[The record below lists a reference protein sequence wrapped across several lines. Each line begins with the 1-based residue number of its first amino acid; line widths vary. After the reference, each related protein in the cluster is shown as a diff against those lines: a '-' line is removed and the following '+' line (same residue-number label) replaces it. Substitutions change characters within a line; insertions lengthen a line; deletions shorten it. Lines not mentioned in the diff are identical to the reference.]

1 MKQFFQQRVA
11 KHQKKMQR
19 YLRYVINDH
28 FALTMTFL
36 VGGLGFYYADL
47 LKTLPSPFPLG
58 NVIVLVFWLMTLHL
72 GHFAS
77 LTQLPDAVFL
87 LPKERA
93 MRQYLVQ
100 AFLYSC
106 YLPFGLL
113 ILTTAFS
120 MPLVVVASTKVTFQ
134 STAFFI
140 LLLWIVKA
148 SHLFVQQLAF
158 YQGMRPKRWQ
168 FYSLWLSSSTAIL
181 AVSLFYTYLLGLALA
196 IIQVGSFYLFTWK
209 KNTARLDWERLIQV
223 EQSRLHRLYQFIHL
237 FTDVPEMKGQVKR
250 RKHFDILLQKI
261 PLRQENTYLYL
272 FARHFLR
279 GTEYSGLYLRLVVI
293 GGLFLAFINEIWFA
307 LGIGALFLYL
317 IGFQLLP
324 LGQQF
329 RYTTTVLLYPLATSQ
344 KEQAL
349 KKLLT
354 VLLFDVAAVFSVIV
368 SLTLTNWSA
377 KLLVSGS
384 YFVFVGLFVQFYL
397 PYRFAKTNKKLG
409 I

>member
-77 LTQLPDAVFL
+77 LTQLPDKVFL

-120 MPLVVVASTKVTFQ
+120 MPLVVVASAKVTFQ
-134 STAFFI
+134 STVFFI
-140 LLLWIVKA
+140 VLLWALKA
-148 SHLFVQQLAF
+148 SHLFVQQLDF
-158 YQGMRPKRWQ
+158 YQGMRNKRWR
-168 FYSLWLSSSTAIL
+168 FYGLWLGSSAVIL
-181 AVSLFYTYLLGLALA
+181 AVSLFYTYLFGLVLA
-196 IIQVGSFYLFTWK
+196 IIQVLSFYWLTWK
-209 KNTARLDWERLIQV
+209 KNTARLDWEKLIQV
-223 EQSRLHRLYQFIHL
+223 EQSRLHRLYQFINL

-250 RKHFDILLQKI
+250 RKHFDFLLQKI
-261 PLRQENTYLYL
+261 PSRQENTYLYL

-293 GGLFLAFINEIWFA
+293 GGLFLAFIRETWFA
-307 LGIGALFLYL
+307 LGIGVLFLYL

-329 RYTTTVLLYPLATSQ
+329 RYTTTVLLYPIGSNQ
-344 KEQAL
+344 KAIAL
-349 KKLLT
+349 KKLLA
-354 VLLFDVAAVFSVIV
+354 VLLLFVAFIFSLIV
-368 SLTLTNWSA
+368 SGTLMSWSE

-384 YFVFVGLFVQFYL
+384 YFVFVGVFIQLYL
-397 PYRFAKTNKKLG
+397 PYRLAKTNKN